1 MPSQLPDFRAKRL
14 IRESQTQDD
23 TVATD
28 SLERDFFHLVKT
40 GRAASDEVQM
50 AADLYLD
57 NEYRHVLNA
66 LLLANA
72 NDEQISA
79 SLNVPES
86 VLGVYRH
93 LFFDCKTFAH
103 NLARTRYVKEL
114 TCEEQLKFLYQLA
127 IERGPSELLE
137 RYRIGP
143 RPKTDPEFV
152 LSESLADMW
161 GKFLTHRG
169 YSVTSDNAREALK
182 WGEAAI
188 RTAKIVMETNREERR
203 GVNAVDDLRIALEIK
218 NETKSMT
225 DLGIQPDDLV
235 VE

>member
-1 MPSQLPDFRAKRL
+1 MPAQPPDFRARRL
-14 IRESQTQDD
+14 IREAQTQAD
-23 TVATD
+23 TQATD

-40 GRAASDEVQM
+40 GQAASEEVQL
-50 AADLYLD
+50 ATELYSD

-66 LLLANA
+66 LLLASA
-72 NDEQISA
+72 NDEHVSA
-79 SLNVPES
+79 SLALPEA

-103 NLARTRYVKEL
+103 NLAKTRYVKEL
-114 TCEEQLKFLYQLA
+114 VCEEQLKFLYQLA

-143 RPKTDPEFV
+143 RSKTDPEFV
-152 LSESLADMW
+152 LSESLSDMW

-169 YSVTSDNAREALK
+169 YSITSDNAREALK

-188 RTAKIVMETNREERR
+188 RAAKIVMETNREERR
-203 GVNAVDDLRIALEIK
+203 GANAVDDLRIALEIK